1 MSEIKLM
8 LMLCNLNDGIKS
20 TEIDLLKIILNKYL
34 NDEKYKSKKI
44 KKPFLYFAKK
54 ILHNEKLKGKVFLI

>member
-1 MSEIKLM
+1 M
-8 LMLCNLNDGIKS
+8 LMLSNFNDGIKS

-54 ILHNEKLKGKVFLI
+54 ILQNDKLKG